1 MFFFKSDTNSA
12 SYQIQAIKM
21 SSSRNT
27 ANTNTTAAKPFCKVC
42 RDAGKPESEYTS
54 HFVKDQPG
62 PNGKVI
68 CPTLLNQDC
77 RICGKSGHTSSY
89 CSQYCRPVV
98 REEPRREERYI
109 AREPRDDRRRE
120 EPRREERYI
129 ARERGDRE
137 ERYIAREEPRRE
149 EPRRDRGGSYDR
161 LREDTERREREIR
174 HRDDEYYREQD
185 RRSKPWL
192 QAALKKPESEQQ
204 RREPYAHPHGPR
216 VRLNIEAPALCV
228 DKHAT
233 AVSAAEPL
241 PAIDVRKVQLNHA
254 SAWGDEDETVPFVYD
269 PEQMTH
275 TFLQNVM
282 MSNLTTSA
290 EHDFIAACD
299 DQSEMPF
306 FCGQ

>member
-12 SYQIQAIKM
+12 SYQIQPTAIEM

-27 ANTNTTAAKPFCKVC
+27 ANTTTAPAKPFCKVC

-62 PNGKVI
+62 PQGKVI

-89 CSQYCRPVV
+89 CSQYR
-98 REEPRREERYI
+98 PRREE
-109 AREPRDDRRRE
+109 PRRE

-129 ARERGDRE
+129 AREEPRRE
-137 ERYIAREEPRRE
+137 ERYIEREPRRE
-149 EPRRDRGGSYDR
+149 ERYIEREEQPRRDRGGSYDR

-192 QAALKKPESEQQ
+192 QAALKQPEREEQR
-204 RREPYAHPHGPR
+204 RREPYARPHGPR

-233 AVSAAEPL
+233 ATATAATAAAAAPL
-241 PAIDVRKVQLNHA
+241 PAIDVLKVKLNHT
-254 SAWGDEDETVPFVYD
+254 SAWGDEDETVPFVCQ
-269 PEQMTH
+269 PEQMTNA
-275 TFLQNVM
+275 FLQNVM
-282 MSNLTTSA
+282 MSNLTTNA
-290 EHDFIAACD
+290 EDEFMAACD

>member
-1 MFFFKSDTNSA
+1 
-12 SYQIQAIKM
+12 M

-27 ANTNTTAAKPFCKVC
+27 TATATVVNKKPFCKVC

-89 CSQYCRPVV
+89 CSQYRRPVA
-98 REEPRREERYI
+98 REEQPRREERYI
-109 AREPRDDRRRE
+109 A
-120 EPRREERYI
+120 
-129 ARERGDRE
+129 
-137 ERYIAREEPRRE
+137 RE

-161 LREDTERREREIR
+161 LREDTERHEREIR

-192 QAALKKPESEQQ
+192 QAALKKPEQEQK

-216 VRLNIEAPALCV
+216 VRLNLEAPALCV
-228 DKHAT
+228 DKHAVAAT
-233 AVSAAEPL
+233 ATAPL
-241 PAIDVRKVQLNHA
+241 PAIDVLRKVQLNHA
-254 SAWGDEDETVPFVYD
+254 SAWGDEDETVPFVCD
-269 PEQMTH
+269 PEQMTRA
-275 TFLQNVM
+275 FLQNAI
-282 MSNLTTSA
+282 MSNLTTNT
-290 EHDFIAACD
+290 EDDFIAACD

>member
-89 CSQYCRPVV
+89 CSQYRRPVV

-120 EPRREERYI
+120 ERYI
-129 ARERGDRE
+129 A
-137 ERYIAREEPRRE
+137 RE

-216 VRLNIEAPALCV
+216 VRLNLEAPALCV

-241 PAIDVRKVQLNHA
+241 PAIDVRKVELNHA
-254 SAWGDEDETVPFVYD
+254 SAWGDEDETVPFVCD

-275 TFLQNVM
+275 AFLQNVM

>member
-1 MFFFKSDTNSA
+1 MLFLKSDTNSA
-12 SYQIQAIKM
+12 SYQIQTIEM

-27 ANTNTTAAKPFCKVC
+27 ANTTTAPAKPFCKVC

-68 CPTLLNQDC
+68 CPTLLNQAC
-77 RICGKSGHTSSY
+77 RICDKTGHTSSY
-89 CSQYCRPVV
+89 CPQYRRREEPRREEPRRDY

-109 AREPRDDRRRE
+109 EREPR
-120 EPRREERYI
+120 
-129 ARERGDRE
+129 RE

-174 HRDDEYYREQD
+174 HRDEEEYYREKD

-192 QAALKKPESEQQ
+192 QAALKKPEQEQQ
-204 RREPYAHPHGPR
+204 RREPYAHPYGPR
-216 VRLNIEAPALCV
+216 VRLNLEAPALCV

-233 AVSAAEPL
+233 AAPL
-241 PAIDVRKVQLNHA
+241 PTIDVRKVELNHA

-269 PEQMTH
+269 PEQMTRA
-275 TFLQNVM
+275 FLQTVI
-282 MSNLTTSA
+282 MSNLTTNA
-290 EHDFIAACD
+290 EDEFMAACD